1 MIAATEKSVHFFCV
15 DFPVGNDDIDVSRS
29 LSRERKRD
37 RLAIRKALFVT
48 IVSSVADIVG
58 MLSNSLSAKQRRLR
72 NRSLRIGAVEKRF
85 IPLFSFL

>member
-15 DFPVGNDDIDVSRS
+15 DFSVENDDIDV
-29 LSRERKRD
+29 SRERKRD

-48 IVSSVADIVG
+48 IVSSVDDIAG

-72 NRSLRIGAVEKRF
+72 KRSLRIGVVEKRL

>member
-15 DFPVGNDDIDVSRS
+15 DFSIENVDIDVSRARK
-29 LSRERKRD
+29 RER
-37 RLAIRKALFVT
+37 LAKRKALFVT
-48 IVSSVADIVG
+48 IVSNVVDIAG

-72 NRSLRIGAVEKRF
+72 NRSLRIGVVEKRL

>member
-15 DFPVGNDDIDVSRS
+15 DLSVENDDNDVSR
-29 LSRERKRD
+29 ERRRD

-48 IVSSVADIVG
+48 MGSIVADTVG

-72 NRSLRIGAVEKRF
+72 SRSLSTGVVEN
-85 IPLFSFL
+85 PLNLLFSFL

>member
-15 DFPVGNDDIDVSRS
+15 DFSIENEDIDVSRA
-29 LSRERKRD
+29 RKRV

-48 IVSSVADIVG
+48 IVSNVVDIAG

-72 NRSLRIGAVEKRF
+72 NRSLRIGVVEKRLM
-85 IPLFSFL
+85 PLFSFL

>member
-15 DFPVGNDDIDVSRS
+15 DFSIEENVDIDVSRA
-29 LSRERKRD
+29 RKRD

-48 IVSSVADIVG
+48 IVSNVVDMVG

-72 NRSLRIGAVEKRF
+72 NRSLRIGVVEKRLV
-85 IPLFSFL
+85 PLFSFL

>member
-15 DFPVGNDDIDVSRS
+15 DFSVENDGIEV
-29 LSRERKRD
+29 SRERKRD

-48 IVSSVADIVG
+48 IVSRVDVIAG

-72 NRSLRIGAVEKRF
+72 NRSLRTGVPEKRF